1 MWILSIKRDFRDVRL
16 NLNQFYFI
24 YCRDGFLATE
34 MMYALGMLDSRV
46 RPFVFLV
53 RRWAKEFKLT
63 RHGPGD
69 SMTNFQIS
77 YMALSFLQNVAE
89 PVIPTF
95 NDMIHIL
102 ESYGTKQFDD
112 FSNKSFIFDLNKIRF
127 QSKNTLMIFE
137 LFRQF
142 LEYYQDF
149 DFDQYMITLREV
161 GKFPKK
167 DGRALYLENMFRPT
181 AVWGD
186 NVSRFEIDTL
196 KIMAREA
203 IDEVDQ
209 INLVSHKNEDEWGI
223 LSLLTHLKPTE

>member
-1 MWILSIKRDFRDVRL
+1 MVSIMV
-16 NLNQFYFI
+16 FI

-34 MMYALGMLDSRV
+34 IMYALGMLDSRV

-77 YMALSFLQNVAE
+77 YMALSFLQNLNE
-89 PVIPTF
+89 PVLPTF
-95 NDMIHIL
+95 SEMIHIL
-102 ESYGTKQFDD
+102 ESYGTEKFDD

-127 QSKNTLMIFE
+127 QSKNTSTIFE

-142 LEYYQDF
+142 LEYYLNF
-149 DFDQYMITLREV
+149 DFDEYMITLREV
-161 GKFPKK
+161 GNFRKNDK
-167 DGRALYLENMFRPT
+167 GRALYLDNMFRPT
-181 AVWGD
+181 AAWGD
-186 NVSRFEIDTL
+186 NVSRFEIDTF
-196 KIMAREA
+196 KIMIREA

-209 INLVSHKNEDEWGI
+209 ITLEPQENDDEWGI
-223 LSLLTHLKPTE
+223 LGLLTHLKPTE

>member
-1 MWILSIKRDFRDVRL
+1 
-16 NLNQFYFI
+16 
-24 YCRDGFLATE
+24 
-34 MMYALGMLDSRV
+34 MLDSRV

-77 YMALSFLQNVAE
+77 YMALSFLQNVTE

-95 NDMIHIL
+95 DDMIQIL
-102 ESYGTKQFDD
+102 ESYGTEKFDD

-127 QSKNTLMIFE
+127 QSKNTSTIFE

-149 DFDQYMITLREV
+149 DFDKYMVTLRQV
-161 GKFPKK
+161 GKFPKI
-167 DGRALYLENMFRPT
+167 DGRALHLENMFRPT
-181 AVWGD
+181 GVWGD
-186 NVSRFEIDTL
+186 NVSKFEIDTF
-196 KIMAREA
+196 KIMIREA
-203 IDEVDQ
+203 IAEVDL
-209 INLVSHKNEDEWGI
+209 INTEPQGNDDEWGI
-223 LSLLTHLKPTE
+223 LGLLTHLKPTE

>member
-1 MWILSIKRDFRDVRL
+1 
-16 NLNQFYFI
+16 
-24 YCRDGFLATE
+24 
-34 MMYALGMLDSRV
+34 MLDSRV

-95 NDMIHIL
+95 DDMIHTL
-102 ESYGTKQFDD
+102 ESYGTEKFDD

-127 QSKNTLMIFE
+127 QSKNTSTIFE

-142 LEYYQDF
+142 LEYYQDY
-149 DFDQYMITLREV
+149 DFDRYIITLRQV

-167 DGRALYLENMFRPT
+167 DARALYLENMFRPS

-186 NVSRFEIDTL
+186 NVSRFEIDTV
-196 KIMAREA
+196 KVMIREA
-203 IDEVDQ
+203 IDEIDH
-209 INLVSHKNEDEWGI
+209 INLEPQENDDEWGI
-223 LSLLTHLKPTE
+223 LGLLTHLKPTE

>member
-1 MWILSIKRDFRDVRL
+1 
-16 NLNQFYFI
+16 
-24 YCRDGFLATE
+24 
-34 MMYALGMLDSRV
+34 MMYAFGMLDSRV

-95 NDMIHIL
+95 TDMIHIL
-102 ESYGTKQFDD
+102 ESYGTEKFDD

-127 QSKNTLMIFE
+127 QSKNTSTIFE

-142 LEYYQDF
+142 LVYYQDF
-149 DFDQYMITLREV
+149 DFDQYMITLRQA

-167 DGRALYLENMFRPT
+167 DGSPLYLENVFRPT
-181 AVWGD
+181 AAWGD
-186 NVSRFEIDTL
+186 NVSRFEIDTF
-196 KIMAREA
+196 KIMVREA
-203 IDEVDQ
+203 IDEVDHIILEPQ
-209 INLVSHKNEDEWGI
+209 ENDDEWGI
-223 LSLLTHLKPTE
+223 LGLLTHLQPTE

>member
-1 MWILSIKRDFRDVRL
+1 
-16 NLNQFYFI
+16 
-24 YCRDGFLATE
+24 
-34 MMYALGMLDSRV
+34 MLDSRV

-102 ESYGTKQFDD
+102 ESYGTDKFDD
-112 FSNKSFIFDLNKIRF
+112 FSNKSFIFDLNKIRYH
-127 QSKNTLMIFE
+127 SKNTSTIFE

-161 GKFPKK
+161 GKFPKNDIGK
-167 DGRALYLENMFRPT
+167 ALYLENMFRPA

-186 NVSRFEIDTL
+186 NVSRFEIDTF
-196 KIMAREA
+196 KIMVREA
-203 IDEVDQ
+203 IDEVDH
-209 INLVSHKNEDEWGI
+209 INLEPQENDDEWGI
-223 LSLLTHLKPTE
+223 LGLLTHLKPTE